1 MRGTWQTTDSGSGL
15 GAVALVV
22 LGARARVKLAGP
34 VLAAAV
40 VLHMVLILAALIVG
54 LVLQRHF
61 VILRCGGDGR
71 CAATAR

>member
-40 VLHMVLILAALIVG
+40 VLHMVLILAALTVG
-54 LVLQRHF
+54 LDR
-61 VILRCGGDGR
+61 
-71 CAATAR
+71 